1 MSLQIRRVDYY
12 YTVVK
17 DEPGESY
24 NVLTQLAH
32 LGINLLA
39 FNAVPV
45 GPEST
50 QLTLFPE
57 ISEHLEREAHKAGM
71 KMEGPHVAF
80 LVQGDDQLGALAGVH
95 DRLFRASVN
104 VFASMG
110 VTDGKGSFGYLIYV
124 RPEDYEQAA
133 EALGV

>member
-1 MSLQIRRVDYY
+1 MSFQIRRVDYY

-24 NVLTQLAH
+24 QTLSQLAH

-39 FNAVPV
+39 FSAVPV

-57 ISEHLEREAHKAGM
+57 ISEHLEREALKAGM

-80 LVQGDDQLGALAGVH
+80 LVQGDDKLGALAGVH
-95 DRLFRASVN
+95 DRLFHAHIN

-124 RPEDYEQAA
+124 RPEDYERAA
-133 EALGV
+133 EALGL